1 MQNNTINGATS
12 YEELVTTYDKANFF
26 EEIAIQINYI
36 KNITGDICDKERPYR
51 IISIED
57 KTFNNEDR
65 HDELKEFIDHCNEQ
79 LTGSCARSR
88 WQIFYL
94 YKELFQFFINDKDN
108 YNYFRGQSNNEDL
121 LPGILRESVQSSYR
135 SNFESLYQKIAKEFP
150 DKISYVELKDDN
162 SIEDREC
169 QLSLLQHYG
178 IKTSLLDIT
187 SNPYIAMLFMLSEKF
202 DKYKEPTFFLFR
214 VDENNCDREHLFTEV
229 RRNKVNERIEAQK
242 GAFLNFAKLCLNNKL
257 EKIPLVKI
265 SLHFSSEAFK
275 EQIAIEN
282 KQVGEITSTPTN
294 EEGLSDYKE
303 MLRKESES
311 IEKSKIDCL
320 NFIRDELIQ
329 KLREYFYF
337 EEDLFPDFENRIRYL
352 SNKYQGSTVDKV
364 ISQNLKLQK

>member
-229 RRNKVNERIEAQK
+229 RRNKVNERIEAQRR
-242 GAFLNFAKLCLNNKL
+242 AFLNFDKLCLNNKL